1 MRYKKSGGGFWC
13 QAAGVVALGVLLLAV
28 SAVRGTDICR
38 EKDLTRIPDTAF
50 ANRTVGAAAQQGG
63 QSSAEKIVC
72 LTFDDGPSSTTE
84 SILETLRQEQVPAT
98 FFVIAAE
105 NNRKYL
111 PLVAQEYAEGH
122 QIALHSASHEYK
134 QIYQSAES
142 YWQDLE
148 ELKAQLSAYIDPDGI
163 SYLRFPG
170 GSTNTV
176 SRKYG
181 GSEVMKQL
189 KRQAQEKGYHYI
201 DWNVCAEDAAGGH
214 PSAGEIYRNITKEA
228 EGQSVCVVLM
238 HDTAATKNTAKA
250 LPDVIDWFRE
260 QGYRF
265 CTVEQMDRLCAENG

>member
-1 MRYKKSGGGFWC
+1 MRYKKFRDNFWR
-13 QAAGVVALGVLLLAV
+13 QLAGVAVLGMLLMAV
-28 SAVRGTDICR
+28 GAVRGTSICR
-38 EKDLTRIPDTAF
+38 EKDLTKIPDTAF
-50 ANRTVGAAAQQGG
+50 ANRTVGVAAPQGEQG
-63 QSSAEKIVC
+63 STEKIVC
-72 LTFDDGPSSTTE
+72 LTFDDGPSKTTE
-84 SILETLRQEQVPAT
+84 QILETLRQAQVPAT

-111 PLVAQEYAEGH
+111 PLVAQESAEGH

-134 QIYQSAES
+134 QIYQSPQS

-148 ELKAQLSAYIDPDGI
+148 ALKAQLSAYIDTDNI

-189 KRQAQEKGYHYI
+189 KAQATEKGYHYI

-228 EGQSVCVVLM
+228 EGQSICVVLM